1 MFTSVLICAKMKME
15 GVWRDMKKYLCE
27 FLGTCVLV
35 LFGCGVA
42 VLSGADLIATSLAF
56 GLSIVAIAY
65 TIGKVSGCHIN
76 PAVSFAMWIDKR
88 ISTKTLIGY
97 IIAQVLGAV
106 VASGLLYLIF
116 NSTTLIGV
124 ETLGANAYGDLV
136 GSDITMLGALITEI
150 ILTFVFVL
158 AVLGVTRDE
167 KHSNIA
173 PIVIGLALVL
183 VHLFGINLTGTS
195 VNPARSIG
203 PALFAGGEYLSQLV
217 IFIIG
222 PIVGAAFAALAIF
235 FIDLEETDEDPEYRP
250 VVKKED
256 KVVVIEE
263 KVEKEIVKA
272 PTKRG
277 RKKVENKE
285 TQNSTKKVSTARKP
299 KTAKTTNKKETEE
312 LV

>member
-1 MFTSVLICAKMKME
+1 
-15 GVWRDMKKYLCE
+15 MKKYLCE